1 MKHLYALVMMQ
12 LKDKLDFS
20 FLKTKQKLISKIV
33 FTILKFIIVAAVAYG
48 IFTVLNLLFFNY
60 GIKKELMVFI
70 FAVIFFLSLISCTV
84 GLMKNLYFAD
94 DNKVLITFP
103 VNANLIFISRL
114 IVYYIFEL
122 KRSLFLTIPIFI
134 AFGIMTKITA
144 LYYLWLVVAFVF
156 ISALPVLFGSLLS
169 IPALYIYTFIKKRAA
184 LKVGIYVIAIAAV
197 VYGAVA

>member
-1 MKHLYALVMMQ
+1 MIADHGRGHTGIPLSLKLVQAPEITGKPTYSIVRYFVCLSGFHKHSLQ
-12 LKDKLDFS
+12 
-20 FLKTKQKLISKIV
+20 
-33 FTILKFIIVAAVAYG
+33 FIIVAAVAYG
-48 IFTVLNLLFFNY
+48 IFKVLNLLFFNY

-134 AFGIMTKITA
+134 ACGI
-144 LYYLWLVVAFVF
+144 
-156 ISALPVLFGSLLS
+156 
-169 IPALYIYTFIKKRAA
+169 
-184 LKVGIYVIAIAAV
+184 
-197 VYGAVA
+197 